1 MGLWDTVKDVV
12 SSVTGGSGSS
22 TSWVSGAISVG
33 GMLMDYFATEDE
45 KDAISGAADRQEAE
59 YMRVALANK
68 AISEYDARV
77 ARDIGLTRRFE
88 ADMKA
93 GLMYNNLQKILGQ
106 QRVSY
111 AKSGV
116 ALKMGTPVDVME
128 ETTKRGARD
137 IMNVKYE
144 GTSAKAAADSLAA
157 RYKLLGEK
165 GLRDGAA
172 LSSMIQD
179 AASDR
184 EDAAD
189 WGFRQD
195 SLKTAYEWFK

>member
-1 MGLWDTVKDVV
+1 MGNPFKKIVDTVSDFV
-12 SSVTGGSGSS
+12 SGGS
-22 TSWVSGAISVG
+22 SWVSDAISAG
-33 GMLMDYFATEDE
+33 GLLLDYFATEDE
-45 KDAISGAADRQEAE
+45 KDAISNAADAQEAE
-59 YMRVALANK
+59 YMRVALANR

-77 ARDIGLTRRFE
+77 AKNIGLDRRFE
-88 ADMKA
+88 SEMKA
-93 GLMYNNLQKILGQ
+93 GLMYNNLQKILAT
-106 QRVSY
+106 QRTRF

-144 GTSAKAAADSLAA
+144 GRSAKAAADSLSQ

-165 GLRDGAA
+165 GLRDAA
-172 LSSMIQD
+172 AQSSMIQD

-184 EDAAD
+184 EDALD
-189 WGFRQD
+189 WSFRKD
-195 SLKTAYEWFK
+195 TLNTVYSWLK